1 MTAAPARVRMAAAD
15 RREQLLD
22 VARDMVNERGFHAVT
37 VEAVARRAGISRP
50 IVYGH
55 FGDLDAL
62 LEAMIERETA
72 RAMDQLRRVLPAPG
86 ASEDVRRLL
95 AGTLHGYLE
104 AVSRRPDTWRLMLSP
119 PEGAPELLREQIAR
133 GRSDVLAVL
142 ASVVGPPAGRTPPAS
157 VDPELGARLL
167 SAAADEMAR
176 LVLADPAAYT
186 VDRLMRYARWVLD
199 RL

>member
-1 MTAAPARVRMAAAD
+1 MAAAD

-86 ASEDVRRLL
+86 ASGDVRRLL
-95 AGTLHGYLE
+95 AGALHGYLE

-133 GRSDVLAVL
+133 GRADVLAVL
-142 ASVVGPPAGRTPPAS
+142 ASVVGPPAGRTPAEA